1 MSEGREGEPAAAPV
15 SPTGPCVTSAGTLA
29 AVTDETGPAPEP
41 TDEEATD
48 AAADAADATD
58 EAEAGE
64 TGGGDEE
71 LSPEEQALFASYVF
85 PDPRHRRISA
95 VALWVFGV
103 GLLLLWVTLSS
114 NPVVSVGALVGGIVM
129 VLAGVWFWVAGW
141 RLQLDQGEALVVA
154 TREVGF
160 PVGHASALLGWRGF
174 AARPTWRILLYS
186 AETPPTR
193 RGLVE
198 VDATN
203 GDVLGSY
210 SGENVETW

>member
-1 MSEGREGEPAAAPV
+1 M
-15 SPTGPCVTSAGTLA
+15 
-29 AVTDETGPAPEP
+29 TDETNPEP
-41 TDEEATD
+41 EPGDEDTTG
-48 AAADAADATD
+48 AAADQSRPDGSAGADGSD
-58 EAEAGE
+58 S
-64 TGGGDEE
+64 GDEE
-71 LSPEEQALFASYVF
+71 LSAEEQALFASYVF
-85 PDPRHRRISA
+85 PDPRHRRITA
-95 VALWVFGV
+95 VALWVLGIALV
-103 GLLLLWVTLSS
+103 ILWSTLGT
-114 NPVVSVGALVGGIVM
+114 NPIVSVGALVGGVVM
-129 VLAGVWFWVAGW
+129 ILAGVWFWVAGW

-210 SGENVETW
+210 AGENVEDW